1 MNEIYQYVEQAFAK
15 IPASAKKTELMQDI
29 AERLQ
34 EHAARLMEQGK
45 SPEDAM
51 NKAIVDFGNLSEI
64 AEELKGA
71 ENAAVPE
78 QKGMNALWFSII
90 GSLAIIAL
98 MIFIN
103 FYYGDGNQTIW
114 FVYPAFGIVWWPLGI
129 FFFGKWRKNRK

>member
-1 MNEIYQYVEQAFAK
+1 MNEIYQYVAQAFAK
-15 IPASAKKTELMQDI
+15 VPDSPKKTELMQDI

-34 EHAARLMEQGK
+34 EHAARLMAQGK

-71 ENAAVPE
+71 ENAAPA
-78 QKGMNALWFSII
+78 QKGRPGLWFSVF

-98 MIFIN
+98 LAFVN
-103 FYYGDGNQTIW
+103 LSYGNQPIW
-114 FVYPAFGIVWWPLGI
+114 FPIPSFALLWWPLGMY
-129 FFFGKWRKNRK
+129 FFGKRKK